1 MEKKKIHKLKILA
14 VVGLRSGSKGLKN
27 KNIKKLNGKPL
38 FHYISNAAKKS
49 KYINRIIF
57 STDSTKYQKIIK
69 KHKLECPYLRPKK
82 LSKDSSNEID
92 FIKDLLGKLKKYEN
106 YNPEIIV
113 RLLATCPFQKTH
125 DIDKAIKLVI
135 KNKYN
140 CSVVISKAKQHPEK
154 ALKII
159 GSKKKYLTT
168 YINDTPLKVGSKLN
182 RQSLNQAYFRSNV
195 IVCRK
200 DIIKKYNSLTS
211 NKIGYVI
218 TKNNL
223 DIDTID
229 DFNFASFLIKKY

>member
-1 MEKKKIHKLKILA
+1 M
-14 VVGLRSGSKGLKN
+14 
-27 KNIKKLNGKPL
+27 
-38 FHYISNAAKKS
+38 
-49 KYINRIIF
+49 
-57 STDSTKYQKIIK
+57 
-69 KHKLECPYLRPKK
+69 
-82 LSKDSSNEID
+82 
-92 FIKDLLGKLKKYEN
+92 
-106 YNPEIIV
+106 
-113 RLLATCPFQKTH
+113 
-125 DIDKAIKLVI
+125 
-135 KNKYN
+135 
-140 CSVVISKAKQHPEK
+140 
-154 ALKII
+154 KII

-182 RQSLNQAYFRSNV
+182 IQSFNQAYFRSNV